1 MSKQL
6 LGYFMIHPG
15 YFVSAI
21 LSSAVVKLG
30 AEQVYNSSVLQHVEH
45 VAESFT
51 VVTSNLM
58 NQYHEAS
65 EIVATSF
72 TQKNARAVH
81 AAISA
86 LIEGHNK
93 GNEGTLQ
100 KIFDKRDLELA
111 AIKMEEM
118 RLSQEKEKEGSGQEP
133 ESEWVN
139 I

>member
-1 MSKQL
+1 M
-6 LGYFMIHPG
+6 
-15 YFVSAI
+15 
-21 LSSAVVKLG
+21 
-30 AEQVYNSSVLQHVEH
+30 LQHVEH

-93 GNEGTLQ
+93 SNEGTLQ

-111 AIKMEEM
+111 TIKMEEM